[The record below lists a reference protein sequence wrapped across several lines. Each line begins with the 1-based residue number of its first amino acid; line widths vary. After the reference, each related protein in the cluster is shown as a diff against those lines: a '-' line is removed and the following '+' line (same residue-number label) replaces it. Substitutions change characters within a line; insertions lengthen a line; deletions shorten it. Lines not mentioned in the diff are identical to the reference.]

1 MALGADRG
9 RVVRLVLSGGLRLAL
24 QAAALGAAG
33 ALLLM
38 RSLSRLLYGVGAL
51 DPATFL
57 ACSAAL
63 VSVALLASTAPA
75 WRATHVDPVVALRPE

>member
-9 RVVRLVLSGGLRLAL
+9 RVVRLVLGDGLRLAL
-24 QAAALGAAG
+24 QAAALGLVG
-33 ALLLM
+33 ALALM

-63 VSVALLASTAPA
+63 VSVALLASGAPA
-75 WRATHVDPVVALRPE
+75 WRATRVDPVVALRSE